1 MQARLQARLQAG
13 QGAARGCSASAGWVR
28 GVWRGASRV
37 AVVGLAR
44 LARLAGEV
52 RVARGGKGAVAASA
66 RLLLRLDHAQRTH
79 VRLALGEQLE
89 RRLLA
94 QLGSVLADLLGLPHQ
109 PARTGRRGVAV

>member
-1 MQARLQARLQAG
+1 MQARLQAGCR
-13 QGAARGCSASAGWVR
+13 QGAARGGSASAGWAR
-28 GVWRGASRV
+28 GVRRGASRV

-44 LARLAGEV
+44 VARVAGVV
-52 RVARGGKGAVAASA
+52 RVARGGKGAEAAPA

-79 VRLALGEQLE
+79 VRLALGEQLA

-94 QLGSVLADLLGLPHQ
+94 QLGSVLADLLGLHHQ